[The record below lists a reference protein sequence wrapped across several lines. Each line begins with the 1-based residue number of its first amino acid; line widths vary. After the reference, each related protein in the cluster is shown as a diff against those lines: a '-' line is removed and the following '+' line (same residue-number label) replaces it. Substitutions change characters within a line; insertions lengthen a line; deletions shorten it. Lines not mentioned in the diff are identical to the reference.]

1 MAALKPDYHMPQTPR
16 GLARQGARLKIMCS
30 SATCTH
36 ETSFSA
42 HELIRKGYGDI
53 HMSAIERRLFC
64 ARCKAVKPVVQIDLA

>member
-1 MAALKPDYHMPQTPR
+1 MSGQRPNYFPKTPR
-16 GLARQGARLKIMCS
+16 GLAQQGARVKIMCS

-36 ETSFSA
+36 ESIFPA